1 VGDQPVDQQQV
12 GRQAVADGGRVV
24 AVDHRL
30 AQLRGQAVAG
40 AAGDGGAADQQ
51 RKRGGQENAPCGSGK
66 LAGAAVRLFHRR
78 SGLPVGAQDVGS
90 LSKASAASSVFCI
103 SVATVIG
110 PTPPG
115 TGVIQEA
122 RLAASSKP
130 TSPTR
135 RPSSSRLMPTSMTT
149 APGLTHWPGMMPGRP
164 TATTRMS
171 ASRTCRSSTSIGVN
185 LWQQVVVQ
193 PAINSSSAIG
203 RPTWLLTP
211 AMVAL
216 RPRTGWSV

>member
-1 VGDQPVDQQQV
+1 GLAVGDQAVDQQQV

-24 AVDHRL
+24 AVDHGI

-40 AAGDGGAADQQ
+40 AAGDGGAAGQQ
-51 RKRGGQENAPCGSGK
+51 RQQRCHGRDGEVR
-66 LAGAAVRLFHRR
+66 GAAVRLPHRR

-90 LSKASAASSVFCI
+90 VSKASAASSVFCI

-115 TGVIQEA
+115 TGVIQVA

-130 TSPTR
+130 ASPTR
-135 RPSSSRLMPTSMTT
+135 RPFSGRLMATAMAT
-149 APGLTHWPGMMPGRP
+149 APGYTHSAGMMLGRP
-164 TATTRMS
+164 TANTRMS
-171 ASRTCRSSTSIGVN
+171 AARTCCSSTSRGVN

-193 PAINSSSAIG
+193 PAISSSSAIG

-211 AMVAL
+211 TMVAL